1 MKLNKIPY
9 QLSKICLIFSTLFLT
24 QHVVATETTEI
35 KPKEPAKIKNKQA
48 EKIPFAQYVEN
59 LKKEAIEQGID
70 ATVVNNAFADV
81 QFLQRSVKADKQQPE
96 FKLTLDTYLPRAV
109 PDWKVKQARIAYKKH
124 YHLLQKIGKE
134 YGVQPRFIV
143 ALWGIETN
151 FGKLTGRHYVISSLT
166 TMAYDGR
173 REALFKKQLFA
184 ALDILQQGHIEQD
197 KFIGSW
203 AGAMGQ
209 VQFMPTSYLNY
220 AVDYSGDGKKDIWN
234 NYADVFASAANYLK
248 TEGWDYDET
257 WGRQVLLPKNFD
269 TELAGLKQQKSLQQ
283 WQELGLRRF
292 DGSALPKVDI
302 NASVVIPDDASGRVY
317 LAYNN
322 YRVLMHWNRSY
333 YFATAV
339 SYLSERINHPR
350 ISAPEE

>member
-1 MKLNKIPY
+1 MKRTHFFTLATLV
-9 QLSKICLIFSTLFLT
+9 LSSLSVTADESSV
-24 QHVVATETTEI
+24 Q
-35 KPKEPAKIKNKQA
+35 KEKV
-48 EKIPFAQYVEN
+48 PFEQYVTE
-59 LKKEAIEQGID
+59 LKVEAIELGID
-70 ATVVNNAFADV
+70 PTVVNSAFTDV
-81 QFLQRSVKADKQQPE
+81 QFLQRSVKSDKAQPE
-96 FKLTLDTYLPRAV
+96 FKLTLDTYIPRAV
-109 PDWKVKQARIAYKKH
+109 PDWKIEQARAAYKKH
-124 YHLLQKIGKE
+124 YHLLHKIGKE

-151 FGKLTGRHYVISSLT
+151 FGRLTGRHSVVSSLT

-184 ALDILQQGHIEQD
+184 ALTILEQGHIEQD

-220 AVDYSGDGKKDIWN
+220 AVDGDGDGKKDIWN

-248 TEGWDYDET
+248 TEGWDDSET
-257 WGRQVLLPKNFD
+257 WGRQVLIPDDFD
-269 TELAGLKQQKSLQQ
+269 VELAGIKKQKSLDE
-283 WQELGLRRF
+283 WQALGVRRF
-292 DGSALPKVDI
+292 DGSALPKVEMSGSI
-302 NASVVIPDDASGRVY
+302 VIPDDASGRVY

-339 SYLSERINHPR
+339 SYLSERIKYPR
-350 ISAPEE
+350 ITPDNGK

>member
-1 MKLNKIPY
+1 MKLTKF
-9 QLSKICLIFSTLFLT
+9 LTLSTLILSS
-24 QHVVATETTEI
+24 VAVTANESNSE
-35 KPKEPAKIKNKQA
+35 KGKEKL
-48 EKIPFAQYVEN
+48 PFEQYVTQ
-59 LKKEAIEQGID
+59 LKSEAIELGVDPKI
-70 ATVVNNAFADV
+70 VNSAFTEV
-81 QFLQRSVKADKQQPE
+81 EFLQRSVKSDKAQPE
-96 FKLTLDTYLPRAV
+96 FKLTLDTYIPRAV
-109 PDWKVKQARIAYKKH
+109 PDWKIEQARAAYKKH
-124 YHLLQKIGKE
+124 YTLLHKIGKE

-151 FGKLTGRHYVISSLT
+151 FGRLTGRHYVISSLT
-166 TMAYDGR
+166 TMAYEGR

-184 ALDILQQGHIEQD
+184 ALNILEQGHIEQD

-220 AVDYSGDGKKDIWN
+220 AVDYDGDGKKDIWN

-248 TEGWDYDET
+248 TEGWDDSET
-257 WGRQVLLPKNFD
+257 WGRQVLIPEDFD
-269 TELAGLKQQKSLQQ
+269 VELAGIKKVKSLTE
-283 WQELGLRRF
+283 WQALGVRRF
-292 DGSALPKVDI
+292 DGSALPKVEMNGSI
-302 NASVVIPDDASGRVY
+302 VIPDDASGRVY

-339 SYLSERINHPR
+339 SYLSERIKYPR
-350 ISAPEE
+350 ITP

>member
-1 MKLNKIPY
+1 MKLIKSTILPCRFKK
-9 QLSKICLIFSTLFLT
+9 QCVTALASLILT
-24 QHVVATETTEI
+24 QTAVA
-35 KPKEPAKIKNKQA
+35 A
-48 EKIPFAQYVEN
+48 EAQKIPFSDYVEQI
-59 LKKEAIEQGID
+59 KIEAKANGID
-70 ATVVNNAFADV
+70 ATIVDNAFADV
-81 QFLQRSVKADKQQPE
+81 EFLHRSVKSDKAQPE
-96 FKLTLDTYLPRAV
+96 FKLTLDTYIPRAV
-109 PDWKVKQARIAYKKH
+109 PDWKIEQAREAYKKH
-124 YHLLQKIGKE
+124 YHLLHKIGKE

-151 FGKLTGRHYVISSLT
+151 FGKLTGRHYIISSLT
-166 TMAYDGR
+166 TMAYEGR

-184 ALDILQQGHIEQD
+184 ALTILEQGHIKQEA
-197 KFIGSW
+197 FIGSW

-220 AVDYSGDGKKDIWN
+220 AVDYDGDGKKDIWN

-257 WGRQVLLPKNFD
+257 WGRQILLPDDFD
-269 TELAGLKQQKSLQQ
+269 AQLAGIQQQKTLQQ
-283 WQELGLRRF
+283 WQELGIRRF

-322 YRVLMHWNRSY
+322 YKVLMHWNRSY

-339 SYLSERINHPR
+339 SYLSERINYPR
-350 ISAPEE
+350 IDAPIE

>member
-1 MKLNKIPY
+1 M
-9 QLSKICLIFSTLFLT
+9 QLTKFFTLSTLLLSSFT
-24 QHVVATETTEI
+24 ISANEI
-35 KPKEPAKIKNKQA
+35 NSEKEKV
-48 EKIPFAQYVEN
+48 PFEQYVSA
-59 LKKEAIEQGID
+59 LKVEAIELGID
-70 ATVVNNAFADV
+70 KTIVNNAFKKV
-81 QFLQRSVKADKQQPE
+81 EFLQRSVKSDKAQPE

-109 PDWKVKQARIAYKKH
+109 PDWKIEQARAAYKKH
-124 YHLLQKIGKE
+124 YSLLHKIGKE

-151 FGKLTGRHYVISSLT
+151 FGRLTGRHYIISSLT
-166 TMAYDGR
+166 TMAYEGR

-184 ALDILQQGHIEQD
+184 ALVILEQGHIEQD

-220 AVDYSGDGKKDIWN
+220 AVDHDGDGKKDIWN

-248 TEGWDYDET
+248 TEGWDKSET
-257 WGRQVLLPKNFD
+257 WGRQVLIPKDFD
-269 TELAGLKQQKSLQQ
+269 VELAGLKNSKKLNE
-283 WQELGLRRF
+283 WQTLGVRRF
-292 DGSALPKVDI
+292 DGSALPKVAMK
-302 NASVVIPDDASGRVY
+302 ASIIIPDDASGRVY

-339 SYLSERINHPR
+339 SYLSERIKYPR
-350 ISAPEE
+350 ITP